1 MERPMR
7 RLPALPL
14 LACLLLAACDRA
26 PAPDAGTAPA
36 AAPASA
42 PALAPV
48 PAAAAADPAQAVRV
62 ASEHL
67 AGMRSFHAELDVL
80 GAAQPVH
87 SAMDFVAPDRFRLHT
102 PAGIQTIIG
111 DTMFL
116 QAGGAIQ
123 QVPTPPGLLE
133 QWRSP
138 LPADAPAAPLQAE
151 DLGRQSLD
159 GVDTRHYRLVSA
171 AGERLEYW
179 VDDQGMPRQI
189 VRNGSNQGR
198 PYQLRLRYSRFN
210 DPALRIDLP

>member
-1 MERPMR
+1 MR

-26 PAPDAGTAPA
+26 PDPA
-36 AAPASA
+36 ITQDPI
-42 PALAPV
+42 P
-48 PAAAAADPAQAVRV
+48 AADPAEDIRA
-62 ASEHL
+62 ASQRL
-67 AGMRSFHAELDVL
+67 AEVRSFHAELDVE
-80 GAAQPVH
+80 GAALAVR
-87 SAMDFVAPDRFRLHT
+87 SSMDFVAPDRFRLQT
-102 PAGIQTIIG
+102 AAGPQTIIG

-116 QAGGAIQ
+116 QAAGATR
-123 QVPTPPGLLE
+123 QVPTPAGLLD
-133 QWRSP
+133 QWKQP
-138 LPADAPAAPLQAE
+138 LTGDVPSAPMKAE

-179 VDDQGMPRQI
+179 VDDQGLPRQI

-198 PYQLRLRYSRFN
+198 PYQVRLRYSRFN

>member
-1 MERPMR
+1 MR

-26 PAPDAGTAPA
+26 PAPEAGTAPA
-36 AAPASA
+36 AAPASAPA

-87 SAMDFVAPDRFRLHT
+87 SAMDFVAP
-102 PAGIQTIIG
+102 
-111 DTMFL
+111 
-116 QAGGAIQ
+116 
-123 QVPTPPGLLE
+123 
-133 QWRSP
+133 
-138 LPADAPAAPLQAE
+138 
-151 DLGRQSLD
+151 
-159 GVDTRHYRLVSA
+159 
-171 AGERLEYW
+171 
-179 VDDQGMPRQI
+179 
-189 VRNGSNQGR
+189 SNQGR